1 MSVFRVEKT
10 RDYTVMS
17 NYHLR
22 DRTISLKS
30 KGLLTQMLSLP
41 EDWDYTMKG
50 LALINKDGVG
60 SVKSALDELE
70 EAGYVLH
77 RRIRNEKGQLKGT
90 EYFIFEYPISPEE
103 KERFS
108 DPTYSFPILDL
119 SRCGDHTADR
129 TGREHVF
136 YTSAISE
143 PITPEPILEK
153 PIQVSPILDEPAQDQ
168 PILENPAHLNI
179 NLPITQKQNTNS
191 SNTHSFPSSGEERR
205 SELDAD
211 EIETRRQEIR
221 EQIDYEFICTA
232 SNRNRVD
239 ELVETIL
246 GVMFE
251 MRPTMQ
257 IGKRTLPTAYVRDRF
272 RALTGEHIQHV
283 LDGFDDNTTA
293 VRYPTGYILASL
305 FNSISTIGTDYA
317 MRVNHDFYGK

>member
-10 RDYTVMS
+10 GDYTVMS

-22 DRTISLKS
+22 DRTISLKA
-30 KGLLTQMLSLP
+30 KGLLSLMLSLP
-41 EDWDYTMKG
+41 EDWDYTMAG
-50 LALINKDGVG
+50 LARINKDGLA
-60 SVKSALDELE
+60 SIKSSIDELV
-70 EAGYVLH
+70 EAGYIIHSRV
-77 RRIRNEKGQLKGT
+77 RNAKGQLKGA
-90 EYFIFEYPISPEE
+90 EYVIYEHPVGKDEHMCALTPICKNQLLVSPNIENPFIFDDKPIS
-103 KERFS
+103 
-108 DPTYSFPILDL
+108 
-119 SRCGDHTADR
+119 G
-129 TGREHVF
+129 
-136 YTSAISE
+136 
-143 PITPEPILEK
+143 EPILEK
-153 PIQVSPILDEPAQDQ
+153 PIQASPILDEPTQDQ
-168 PILENPAHLNI
+168 PTQENPLQLNT
-179 NLPITQKQNTNS
+179 NLPITEKQNTNS

-211 EIETRRQEIR
+211 GIETRRQEIR
-221 EQIDYEFICTA
+221 EQIDYDFICTA
-232 SNRNRVD
+232 SNRTRVD

-251 MRPTMQ
+251 MSPTMQ

-272 RALTGEHIQHV
+272 RSLTGEHIQHV

>member
-10 RDYTVMS
+10 NDFTVMS

-22 DRTISLKS
+22 DRSISLKA
-30 KGLLTQMLSLP
+30 KGLLSLMLSLP
-41 EDWDYTMKG
+41 EDWDYTMAG
-50 LALINKDGVG
+50 LARINKDGLA
-60 SVKSALDELE
+60 SIKSAIDELV
-70 EAGYVLH
+70 EAGYIIHSRV
-77 RRIRNEKGQLKGT
+77 RNAKGQLKGA
-90 EYFIFEYPISPEE
+90 EYVIYEHPVGNDERMRSVKPICNNQLLVSQDMENPFIF
-103 KERFS
+103 
-108 DPTYSFPILDL
+108 DD
-119 SRCGDHTADR
+119 
-129 TGREHVF
+129 
-136 YTSAISE
+136 E
-143 PITPEPILEK
+143 PIAGEPILEK
-153 PIQVSPILDEPAQDQ
+153 PIQASPILGKPTQDQ
-168 PILENPAHLNI
+168 PTQENPLQLNT
-179 NLPITQKQNTNS
+179 NLQITKKQNTNS
-191 SNTHSFPSSGEERR
+191 SNTHSFPSPGEERR

-232 SNRNRVD
+232 SNRTRVD

-246 GVMFE
+246 GVTFE
-251 MRPTMQ
+251 MSPTIQ

-272 RALTGEHIQHV
+272 RSLTGEHIQHV

>member
-10 RDYTVMS
+10 NDFTVMS

-22 DRTISLKS
+22 DRSISLKA
-30 KGLLTQMLSLP
+30 KGLLSLMLSLP
-41 EDWDYTMKG
+41 EDWDYTMAG
-50 LALINKDGVG
+50 LARINKDGLA
-60 SVKSALDELE
+60 SIKSAIDELV
-70 EAGYVLH
+70 EAGYIIHSRV
-77 RRIRNEKGQLKGT
+77 RNAKGQLKGA
-90 EYFIFEYPISPEE
+90 EYVIYEHPVGKDEHMRSVTPICKNQLLVSQDMENPFIF
-103 KERFS
+103 
-108 DPTYSFPILDL
+108 DD
-119 SRCGDHTADR
+119 
-129 TGREHVF
+129 
-136 YTSAISE
+136 
-143 PITPEPILEK
+143 EPILEK
-153 PIQVSPILDEPAQDQ
+153 PIQASPILGEPTQDQ
-168 PILENPAHLNI
+168 PTQEKPLQLNT
-179 NLPITQKQNTNS
+179 NLPITEKQNTSS

-232 SNRNRVD
+232 SNRTRVD

-246 GVMFE
+246 GVIFE
-251 MRPTMQ
+251 MSPTMQ

-272 RALTGEHIQHV
+272 RSLNGEHIQHV